1 MLTNRK
7 RAMMISSSKNF
18 VRARVDSIKGQY
30 GFISYETDE
39 SKKLFFH
46 MSEVE
51 GNTAVEPGK
60 NRLRCCC
67 CCCHQMESFL
77 VVEPGKNRR
86 RRCHRM
92 ESFLLVFDSFRFAIS
107 SSSSS

>member
-7 RAMMISSSKNF
+7 RAMTISSSKNF

-60 NRLRCCC
+60 WEIWKIMYFC
-67 CCCHQMESFL
+67 SFPSCE
-77 VVEPGKNRR
+77 VGKTLTNDVKYIENVNLKMFPLFFFTQVMRWN
-86 RRCHRM
+86 
-92 ESFLLVFDSFRFAIS
+92 L
-107 SSSSS
+107 

>member
-1 MLTNRK
+1 MT
-7 RAMMISSSKNF
+7 ISSSKNF

-60 NRLRCCC
+60 SWHWFAVARAVDVAVLISELIGCSVLRMGLNLVNNRAF
-67 CCCHQMESFL
+67 E
-77 VVEPGKNRR
+77 
-86 RRCHRM
+86 
-92 ESFLLVFDSFRFAIS
+92 
-107 SSSSS
+107 

>member
-1 MLTNRK
+1 MT
-7 RAMMISSSKNF
+7 ISSSKNF

-60 NRLRCCC
+60 
-67 CCCHQMESFL
+67 
-77 VVEPGKNRR
+77 K
-86 RRCHRM
+86 
-92 ESFLLVFDSFRFAIS
+92 
-107 SSSSS
+107 